1 MSIADNLNRIINA
14 KTAIRQAIIDKGVEV
29 PDAEKLDTY
38 HSYIDQ
44 IGTSKTPLRMLKAS
58 LDAGTAETDY
68 PIGTEIA
75 DEYDG
80 ADAPLIV
87 AYYGEATLPNGTTTQ
102 GVYLFRSYAL
112 FSRRIGTNS
121 DYAASEINSYL
132 NDEYINSCS
141 TDLNEL
147 ATEISVP
154 FYLTTTNY
162 QPVNAKHFLMSATEL
177 AGTSSVIEG
186 SVWPVWSVRGGGTGA
201 SQLNAGRIVKNND
214 GVAQY
219 YWTRTVG
226 TGGTICV
233 RPDGYTYTN
242 TTNAPG
248 TSYGIVPACFIAKSG
263 SAPSDPEGD
272 GTDWGTLYTT
282 QYPDGLVLNDEA
294 DFNKLGNSNSV
305 NSYITINGHSL
316 QKTTLRRYSFGKLC
330 KTVPDNFLSQCMGMT
345 QIIGVGVIKKI
356 GNNFL
361 SNLVS
366 LSMDGEVLDFKNLE
380 EIGSYFLSGCQKLNA
395 EVKIPKV
402 KIIGNAFMI
411 SNFAYTQPLTIPSS
425 VETIGSNF
433 LSYIQDFT
441 GLLTVETSATPPAND
456 NYSIRGQSRDSA
468 CYTQGVRITGAG
480 ASAWKTALP
489 DSSSAYRKLILV
501 EQ

>member
-29 PDAEKLDTY
+29 SDAEKLDTY
-38 HSYIDQ
+38 HNYIDQ

-80 ADAPLIV
+80 ANAPLIV

-102 GVYLFRSYAL
+102 GVYLFRSYVL
-112 FSRRIGTNS
+112 FSRRIGTSSN
-121 DYAASEINSYL
+121 YAASEINGYL
-132 NDEYINSCS
+132 NSEYINSCS
-141 TDLNEL
+141 TDLNDL

-242 TTNAPG
+242 TTNTPG

-263 SAPSDPEGD
+263 SAPSEPEGD

-282 QYPDGLVLNDEA
+282 QYPDGLALTSKA
-294 DFNKLGNSNSV
+294 DYDTLGTYSAATASV
-305 NSYITINGHSL
+305 AIASKSIVANTITGF
-316 QKTTLRRYSFGKLC
+316 SFGKNC
-330 KTVPDNFLSQCMGMT
+330 TYTPNSFLINCISLTRAMVIPSFVT
-345 QIIGVGVIKKI
+345 TIGQSTLR
-356 GNNFL
+356 NCN
-361 SNLVS
+361 
-366 LSMDGEVLDFKNLE
+366 DFT
-380 EIGSYFLSGCQKLNA
+380 G
-395 EVKIPKV
+395 
-402 KIIGNAFMI
+402 
-411 SNFAYTQPLTIPSS
+411 PLTINTMTVP
-425 VETIGSNF
+425 T
-433 LSYIQDFT
+433 DAWT
-441 GLLTVETSATPPAND
+441 LLTS
-456 NYSIRGQSRDSA
+456 SISSKA
-468 CYTQGVRITGAG
+468 YTQGVTITGPG
-480 ASAWKTALP
+480 AAAWKNKLTN
-489 DSSSAYRKLILV
+489 SSASGYYRKLILA
-501 EQ
+501 